1 MLDFV
6 YVTFFKSLC
15 DIILLHF
22 LHIRPMHVF
31 VVHRKGQVIG
41 VTSVVLIL
49 VFQSMTLQFVIIF
62 CTFTLHFG
70 TGFCSLGVSNFV

>member
-1 MLDFV
+1 
-6 YVTFFKSLC
+6 
-15 DIILLHF
+15 
-22 LHIRPMHVF
+22 MHVF

>member
-1 MLDFV
+1 
-6 YVTFFKSLC
+6 
-15 DIILLHF
+15 
-22 LHIRPMHVF
+22 MHVF

-70 TGFCSLGVSNFV
+70 TGFCSLGASNFV